1 VITIVR
7 GAALTAL
14 MLTLGT
20 GAPQSAA
27 AAVTP
32 PVALVV
38 VNVQA
43 VALGYR
49 VSQLIGRPVS
59 NGKEDIGKIDDF
71 VIGRDK
77 VLFVII
83 GVGGFLG
90 LGQHLVVAPYN
101 RLTVTPQ
108 RILLPGATK
117 EALLR
122 LPEFH
127 YAP

>member
-1 VITIVR
+1 
-7 GAALTAL
+7 

-20 GAPQSAA
+20 GALQSVAQVPA
-27 AAVTP
+27 

-90 LGQHLVVAPYN
+90 IGQKLVVAPYN
-101 RLTVTPQ
+101 RLTVTAQP
-108 RILLPGATK
+108 IVLPGATK
-117 EALLR
+117 EALR
-122 LPEFH
+122 KLP
-127 YAP
+127 

>member
-1 VITIVR
+1 MMSFVR
-7 GAALTAL
+7 AGALSALVV
-14 MLTLGT
+14 TLAAS
-20 GAPQSAA
+20 APQSAT
-27 AAVTP
+27 AVA

-49 VSQLIGRPVS
+49 ASQLIGRPVT
-59 NGKEDIGKIDDF
+59 NGKEDIGKIDDL
-71 VIGRDK
+71 VVGRDK
-77 VLFVII
+77 VLFAII

-90 LGQHLVVAPYN
+90 IGQHLVVAPYN

-117 EALLR
+117 PALLK

>member
-1 VITIVR
+1 MVR

-20 GAPQSAA
+20 GAEQSAA
-27 AAVTP
+27 QVP
-32 PVALVV
+32 SPVALVV

-49 VSQLIGRPVS
+49 ASQLIGRPVS
-59 NGKEDIGKIDDF
+59 NGTEDIGKIDDL

-90 LGQHLVVAPYN
+90 IGQKLVVAPYN
-101 RLTVTPQ
+101 GLTVTRQ
-108 RILLPGATK
+108 RIVLPGATK
-117 EALLR
+117 EALR
-122 LPEFH
+122 KLPEFK

>member
-1 VITIVR
+1 VINVVR

-20 GAPQSAA
+20 GAHESVAQVPA
-27 AAVTP
+27 

-90 LGQHLVVAPYN
+90 IGQKLVVAPYN

-108 RILLPGATK
+108 RVVLPGATK
-117 EALLR
+117 EALRR
-122 LPEFH
+122 LPEFK

>member
-1 VITIVR
+1 MISFIR
-7 GAALTAL
+7 GGALAALAVIL
-14 MLTLGT
+14 AS
-20 GAPQSAA
+20 GAPQPTA
-27 AAVTP
+27 AAVP

-38 VNVQA
+38 VNVKA

-49 VSQLIGRPVS
+49 ISQLIGRPVS

-90 LGQHLVVAPYN
+90 IGQHLVVAPYN
-101 RLTVTPQ
+101 GLTVTPQ

-117 EALLR
+117 EALR
-122 LPEFH
+122 KLPEFR
-127 YAP
+127 YVP

>member
-1 VITIVR
+1 VINVVR

-20 GAPQSAA
+20 GVPPSAA
-27 AAVTP
+27 QAPP

-49 VSQLIGRPVS
+49 VSQLIGRQVS

-71 VIGRDK
+71 IIGRDK

-90 LGQHLVVAPYN
+90 IGQKLVAAPYN
-101 RLTVTPQ
+101 RLTVTAQ
-108 RILLPGATK
+108 RIVLPGATK
-117 EALLR
+117 EALRR
-122 LPEFH
+122 LPEFK
-127 YAP
+127 YAL